1 MPVALL
7 LRPAWRIVGSVLK
20 TRIFSAI
27 LLGAGLA
34 SSGCVRVDPGELA
47 GQRFT
52 LITQPRRYAGW
63 DATCRLEFGP
73 AVVTGLNPTLVID
86 RPDLAVG
93 DQIAN
98 IGGAALG
105 SVPWRL
111 SLSLRLVPVSGP

>member
-1 MPVALL
+1 MSADVFF
-7 LRPAWRIVGSVLK
+7 RPAWRSVRSVLK
-20 TRIFSAI
+20 NRISSAI
-27 LLGAGLA
+27 LLGTALA
-34 SSGCVRVDPGELA
+34 ATGCVRVDPGELA

-73 AVVTGLNPTLVID
+73 AVVTGINPTLVID

-111 SLSLRLVPVSGP
+111 SLNLRLVPVSDP